1 MKSGRP
7 RTHRVWT
14 RLGDEEYDFLLEV
27 KKLVGTT
34 TEGEALRWLVQF
46 GSLVIKSRMIA
57 LPRELMGGSN
67 EREEGT

>member
-14 RLGDEEYDFLLEV
+14 RLGDEEYDFLLEL
-27 KKLVGTT
+27 KKLVGTA

-46 GSLVIKSRMIA
+46 ASLIIKSRMVA
-57 LPRELMGGSN
+57 LPRELMGSH
-67 EREEGT
+67 EREEAIR